1 MESKRLYL
9 VHRHREAAK
18 IRRQRNMAQMEEQNR
33 APEKE
38 LSNVEIANL
47 SDAELKT
54 LVVIMLK
61 DLIDRAH

>member
-1 MESKRLYL
+1 MESKMLYL

-38 LSNVEIANL
+38 LSNVEIASL
-47 SDAELKT
+47 SDRNTGGLKAQ
-54 LVVIMLK
+54 
-61 DLIDRAH
+61 RSH